1 MPNLCPWPLFA
12 SPMLKPRVPANK
24 PFLDA
29 EAYHQH
35 DLMLNPDEPYTV
47 LNDWP

>member
-1 MPNLCPWPLFA
+1 MAPLCEPNVE
-12 SPMLKPRVPANK
+12 PRVPANK

-29 EAYHQH
+29 EVYHQH
-35 DLMLNPDEPYTV
+35 DLMNPDEPYIV